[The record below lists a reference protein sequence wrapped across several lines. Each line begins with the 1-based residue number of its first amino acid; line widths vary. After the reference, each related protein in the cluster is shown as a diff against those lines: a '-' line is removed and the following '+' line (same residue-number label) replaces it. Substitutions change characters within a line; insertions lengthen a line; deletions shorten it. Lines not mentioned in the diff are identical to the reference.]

1 MTTAEDVNTVQLK
14 IEEQIR
20 DSFGGCSD
28 EVMRNPLVFGDF
40 KCAVERLRDGED
52 GGFEDPQLY
61 EDQGMC
67 NKQLF
72 FSFFFY
78 LNISLFA

>member
-1 MTTAEDVNTVQLK
+1 
-14 IEEQIR
+14 
-20 DSFGGCSD
+20 
-28 EVMRNPLVFGDF
+28 MRNPLVFGDF

-67 NKQLF
+67 HF
-72 FSFFFY
+72 IYISFVLC
-78 LNISLFA
+78 LNCTCLRSSSSRSL